1 MSIENMKDGGTAKL
15 EAVSY
20 LNKNT
25 LDTKQLQPEDAM
37 RLNEKPND
45 GGPAFPRSAAYSP
58 DCGTL
63 AGAEG
68 MSLLDYF
75 AGQAMAGMLANE
87 SITNG
92 LDAITDSDGE
102 DVPWVIAMDA
112 YDQAEE
118 MLHER
123 ERRMKK

>member
-20 LNKNT
+20 SNKNT

-45 GGPAFPRSAAYSP
+45 GGPAFPRSAAFSP
-58 DCGTL
+58 ECGTL
-63 AGAEG
+63 AGTDG
-68 MSLLDYF
+68 MSLLDWF
-75 AGQAMAGMLANE
+75 AGQVAG
-87 SITNG
+87 
-92 LDAITDSDGE
+92 AIHSSSRRMVEYDLVRDRT
-102 DVPWVIAMDA
+102 VPSVEHMIAIDA

-118 MLHER
+118 MLFER

>member
-45 GGPAFPRSAAYSP
+45 GGPAFPALWSA
-58 DCGTL
+58 DNN
-63 AGAEG
+63 G

-92 LDAITDSDGE
+92 LDAITDSEGE

-123 ERRMKK
+123 EMRMKK

>member
-1 MSIENMKDGGTAKL
+1 MKDGGTAKL

-45 GGPAFPRSAAYSP
+45 GGPAFPRPYADDQHTPP
-58 DCGTL
+58 D
-63 AGAEG
+63 AEYKQAQPG

-92 LDAITDSDGE
+92 LDAITDSEGE

>member
-1 MSIENMKDGGTAKL
+1 MKDGGTAKL

-45 GGPAFPRSAAYSP
+45 GGPAFPRPYADDQHTPP
-58 DCGTL
+58 D
-63 AGAEG
+63 AEYKQAQPG
-68 MSLLDYF
+68 MSLLDLF
-75 AGQAMAGMLANE
+75 AGQVIGAIHSSSRRMAE
-87 SITNG
+87 YYIERERTG
-92 LDAITDSDGE
+92 LSVEHIIAI
-102 DVPWVIAMDA
+102 DA
-112 YDQAEE
+112 YYQAEE